1 MKSMRA
7 RRRPARRGRR
17 KVLLLAVATGVFCC
31 SAFVAAGSAS
41 ASIAPHLVEE
51 FDHAEGT
58 PRPIVDE
65 THAGLEGLQHAT
77 YSPATAFDTQERL
90 HQVTEDFASDLSTA
104 DGEATQAAEVSD
116 SGDALDKC
124 MKGALWMIAWDAAW
138 DKYVAHQDFSM
149 GQEVYNTETRVVS
162 CLEDAGATPDQAEI
176 IQGYLM
182 DAFKEAA
189 LQALGVDDSTI
200 AFLDWTR
207 ITANS

>member
-1 MKSMRA
+1 VVRHADDRVDKGQG
-7 RRRPARRGRR
+7 RGSNIDI
-17 KVLLLAVATGVFCC
+17 LASRSQELPPMSLGAPTGTLRHGVFCC

-58 PRPIVDE
+58 LRPIVDE

-138 DKYVAHQDFSM
+138 DKDVAH
-149 GQEVYNTETRVVS
+149 
-162 CLEDAGATPDQAEI
+162 
-176 IQGYLM
+176 
-182 DAFKEAA
+182 
-189 LQALGVDDSTI
+189 
-200 AFLDWTR
+200 
-207 ITANS
+207 